1 MSRRSPKKKQSVS
14 RKPPSRGRKSAEV
27 ARAQARGSLPAQSKS
42 SSAGGWNLL
51 FGLVIAAGGAFL
63 LLDSRVGWV
72 ETHHSTEEAIVT
84 EGAVTGGSRPTL
96 RSQPPGASAA
106 LPTYTAPPSPT
117 YTESADGVRIAHLDW
132 EKLAQWCRRY
142 GLPDPPMLPET
153 EPAVAEAL
161 IGALG
166 DVAKQPAAKTLGR
179 MGMLSESLDCHD
191 SSAEYFRRAAAG
203 DGEDFRWPYYLGC
216 VHQIM
221 GRNQLAIESFVRV
234 LDLNPSYAMT
244 HGRLGQLYLEA
255 DRLDEAE
262 RRLHTY
268 VNLKSED
275 SLGYIGLA
283 RVALARSNYT
293 EALEYAQQGLQYGA
307 GDFQVH
313 YALARA
319 YGGLRQNQMATRHFE
334 ICGELPKGMW
344 FAMRDPLDQALHAS
358 MSTGNQLASAI
369 DRLQGT
375 RDWPRLISLVEQ
387 LLTRRPG
394 DSSMM
399 GNLASL
405 YRKQKRFAEA
415 HQILDRAAVID
426 PQLLLI
432 DLVRAEVLLAESRF
446 DEAVEVAHR
455 AGTQDDQAYRAF
467 NVQGRALLLLKRTD
481 EAIEAMQRCVSLKP
495 GHAGNTLVLAEA
507 LRSAGRR
514 EQAIVYYQRVLE
526 LVPGQPTASKRLAEL
541 GS

>member
-1 MSRRSPKKKQSVS
+1 MSRKSRKKKHPAAGQ
-14 RKPPSRGRKSAEV
+14 RHSRGRKAAEV
-27 ARAQARGSLPAQSKS
+27 ARAQARGSLPAKSKS
-42 SSAGGWNLL
+42 SLAGGWNLL
-51 FGLVIAAGGAFL
+51 LGLVIVAGGAFL
-63 LLDSRVGWV
+63 ILDSKVGWV
-72 ETHHSTEEAIVT
+72 ETRHLT
-84 EGAVTGGSRPTL
+84 
-96 RSQPPGASAA
+96 SAT

-117 YTESADGVRIAHLDW
+117 YTQSADGVRIAHLDS
-132 EKLAQWCRRY
+132 ERLAQWCRRY
-142 GLPDPPMLPET
+142 GLPDPPVLPET

-161 IGALG
+161 VGALS
-166 DVAKQPAAKTLGR
+166 DVVQQPRAETLGH

-191 SSAEYFRRAAAG
+191 SAAEYFRRAAAK
-203 DGEDFRWPYYLGC
+203 DGADFRWPYYLGC
-216 VHQIM
+216 IHQVM
-221 GRNQLAIESFVRV
+221 GRNQLATESFARV
-234 LDLNPSYAMT
+234 LALSPSYAMT

-262 RRLHTY
+262 IHLRSY
-268 VNLKSED
+268 VDLKPED

-283 RVALARSNYT
+283 RVALARSNYPT
-293 EALEYAQQGLQYGA
+293 ALEYAQQGLQYSA

-319 YGGLRQNQMATRHFE
+319 YAGLGQNDLATGHFE
-334 ICGELPKGMW
+334 TCGKLPKGLW

-358 MSTGNQLASAI
+358 MATGHQLASAI

-375 RDWPRLISLVEQ
+375 QDWPRLISLVEQ
-387 LLTRRPG
+387 LLTRRPR

-415 HQILDRAAVID
+415 HQVLDRAAVID

-446 DEAVEVAHR
+446 EEAVAVADR
-455 AGTQDDQAYRAF
+455 AGTRDDQAYRAF
-467 NVQGRALLLLKRTD
+467 NVQGRALLLLKRTA

-495 GHAGNTLVLAEA
+495 EHAGNTLVLAEA

-514 EQAIVYYQRVLE
+514 EEAISYYQQVLQ
-526 LVPGQPTASKRLAEL
+526 LVPGQPTASKRLEEL
-541 GS
+541 GN